1 MAQPQGLT
9 RTWSDSD
16 DQIQKSLLVAMLVE
30 HHAIQTEIVQSHGVP
45 PARSRNST
53 VGSGLDLSL
62 VQEEDGVS
70 INDEFCIKNEKICI
84 KNEEFCIKNDEIC
97 SSRRPR
103 RARCPKMM
111 NFVFK
116 MTNRLHLK

>member
-84 KNEEFCIKNDEIC
+84 KTQQLCIKKTRNFEFKMMKAP
-97 SSRRPR
+97 STSPRRLASASLRPR
-103 RARCPKMM
+103 
-111 NFVFK
+111 
-116 MTNRLHLK
+116 L